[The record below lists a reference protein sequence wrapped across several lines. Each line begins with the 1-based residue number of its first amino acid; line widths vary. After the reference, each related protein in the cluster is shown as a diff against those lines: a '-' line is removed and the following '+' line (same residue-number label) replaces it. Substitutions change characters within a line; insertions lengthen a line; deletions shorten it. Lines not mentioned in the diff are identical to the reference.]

1 MVELLEETRANTE
14 YIRSKGYRVVEMW
27 ECEWPQMKRTNREL
41 QRFIATEVRRTLD
54 TIKIMSLEGILSE
67 VRNECLFGCVEVD
80 IHVPDHLKEKFSEMC
95 PIFKN
100 TEISRAD
107 IGDLKKLHRRA

>member
-27 ECEWPQMKRTNREL
+27 ECEWPQMKRTNREQ
-41 QRFIATEVRRTLD
+41 QRFIATEVRRTSD

-67 VRNECLFGCVEVD
+67 VRNERLFGCLEVD
-80 IHVPDHLKEKFSEMC
+80 IRQC
-95 PIFKN
+95 
-100 TEISRAD
+100 
-107 IGDLKKLHRRA
+107 

>member
-41 QRFIATEVRRTLD
+41 QRFIATEVRRTL
-54 TIKIMSLEGILSE
+54 
-67 VRNECLFGCVEVD
+67 
-80 IHVPDHLKEKFSEMC
+80 
-95 PIFKN
+95 
-100 TEISRAD
+100 
-107 IGDLKKLHRRA
+107 